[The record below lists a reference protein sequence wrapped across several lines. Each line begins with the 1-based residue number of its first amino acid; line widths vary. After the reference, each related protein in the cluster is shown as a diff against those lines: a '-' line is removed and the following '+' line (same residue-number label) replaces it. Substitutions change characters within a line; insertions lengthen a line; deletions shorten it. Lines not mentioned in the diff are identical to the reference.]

1 MSDKYVVVL
10 DAGTDLPERDYL
22 ISNAWGDA
30 PVSYVQDEVA
40 FNECSFL
47 DLKVNKWEVNNEWS
61 KQQVSEPWIRIEK
74 VEGEVLNDF
83 LLNEGS
89 AWPKENVP
97 EKIITIE
104 LDEGGSE
111 VDEILL
117 QRLIAVFFGRF
128 KVYRCSDRIE
138 EVSQG
143 TIDTIPTLDAIH
155 ERIRRCL

>member
-10 DAGTDLPERDYL
+10 DAGSDLPERDYL
-22 ISNAWGDA
+22 ISNAWGDV

-83 LLNEGS
+83 LLNES
-89 AWPKENVP
+89 SSWPKENVP

-104 LDEGGSE
+104 LDE
-111 VDEILL
+111 
-117 QRLIAVFFGRF
+117 A
-128 KVYRCSDRIE
+128 C
-138 EVSQG
+138 
-143 TIDTIPTLDAIH
+143 
-155 ERIRRCL
+155 